1 MMTRHK
7 LTAELTTSIFIYQ
20 LAGAILIY
28 QLTGAILIYKRTGA
42 ILIYKRTGAILIYQ
56 RSIGR
61 LTQEISCDEV
71 ILIPIIQIIFP
82 GLQTGLI

>member
-1 MMTRHK
+1 MMTRHE
-7 LTAELTTSIFIYQ
+7 LTAEVTTSIFIYQ
-20 LAGAILIY
+20 LTGAILIY
-28 QLTGAILIYKRTGA
+28 QLTGAILTYKRTGA
-42 ILIYKRTGAILIYQ
+42 ILFYQ

-71 ILIPIIQIIFP
+71 ILIPIIQILFP